1 MKYEWLDEYLLD
13 KPGAEKDYKLEWG
26 WHRYM
31 VRGKMFA
38 AVFSTGEVTDGR
50 YSNHD
55 MVNLKCD
62 PRLAEAFREQYPD
75 ILPGYYSDKR
85 LWVSALLDGDL
96 PDVVLRDLCDMSYGL
111 VVSKLPKYVQRE
123 LAAE

>member
-1 MKYEWLDEYLLD
+1 MKYKWLDEYLLD
-13 KPGAEKDYKLEWG
+13 KPGAEKDYKPEWG

-55 MVNLKCD
+55 MVSLKCD